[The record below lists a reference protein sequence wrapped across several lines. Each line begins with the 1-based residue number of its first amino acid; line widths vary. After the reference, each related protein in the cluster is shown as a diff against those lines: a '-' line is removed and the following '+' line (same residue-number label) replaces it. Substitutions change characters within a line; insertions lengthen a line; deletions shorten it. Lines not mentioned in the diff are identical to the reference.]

1 MKPIKSFLW
10 NEYKLFPI
18 KSGFKNIKRKGHVKI
33 KKERTAKLNWQVE
46 HPAVLDFIN
55 FLVSLSLYLFMY
67 LLFFNK
73 Q

>member
-1 MKPIKSFLW
+1 M
-10 NEYKLFPI
+10 
-18 KSGFKNIKRKGHVKI
+18 NISYFQSNLALKTLSERPKYHVKI